1 MECSYTSKYEEVIN
15 MSTENNIDWLNEVEK
30 ATSVR
35 TYGMEIANGFR
46 YLIKVNITQQPQPI
60 VETYENRDTEK
71 YQFNVILNKVT
82 EKEELD
88 IALLKRENEKKYV
101 RISTMKVPSD
111 QMLKLS
117 KRQTN
122 SFIKFIKSNIDK
134 IKDKSAVNVV
144 MWRSG
149 QSFKTEYHFLL
160 M

>member
-1 MECSYTSKYEEVIN
+1 